1 MASTSA
7 CLTWNSGGVKRASC
21 RSLWLWLV
29 KNLDC
34 CCCWILEARG
44 ASWHMGVLIML
55 TLLLLLLP
63 VEVCPRGWV
72 AWSTA
77 GGAADVL
84 IEGR

>member
-1 MASTSA
+1 
-7 CLTWNSGGVKRASC
+7 
-21 RSLWLWLV
+21 
-29 KNLDC
+29 
-34 CCCWILEARG
+34 
-44 ASWHMGVLIML
+44 MGVLIML

-63 VEVCPRGWV
+63 VEVCPWGWV